1 MHSVDVY
8 LHFNGNCETAMNF
21 YRTVFGGEFIALQR
35 YKDVPGNEKLN
46 EADKEKLIHISL
58 KLTGHATLMA
68 TDRLD
73 RMDDKVVPGNNF
85 HICLNAENEKEANK
99 LFEALSSDG
108 KTEMPMSRTF
118 WGAYFGMCVDR
129 FGIKWMINFSQNK

>member
-73 RMDDKVVPGNNF
+73 SGGRANNPADDAVVGNSVAVIKGSTDSCF
-85 HICLNAENEKEANK
+85 SRPAERRRLVPAM
-99 LFEALSSDG
+99 LVPL
-108 KTEMPMSRTF
+108 TR
-118 WGAYFGMCVDR
+118 R
-129 FGIKWMINFSQNK
+129 